1 MQREEFSRRMDAI
14 YRAGF
19 AGCWPFLVLAVVLL
33 VAGVAVETGVG
44 SSFGASADTIT
55 AAFFVSVLAGT
66 GVFTW
71 MGERTARRLG
81 PRCQAC
87 GTPLYGGPRRNA
99 ILLNTGR
106 CLRCGAQ
113 VLADDVPP

>member
-1 MQREEFSRRMDAI
+1 MQREEFRRQTDAI
-14 YRAGF
+14 HRAGF
-19 AGCWPFLVLAVVLL
+19 AGCWPFLVLALVLL
-33 VAGVAVETGVG
+33 VAGIAVETGVVSRPG
-44 SSFGASADTIT
+44 VSVDTIT
-55 AAFFVSVLAGT
+55 AAFFVSVLAGL

-81 PRCQAC
+81 PRCDAC

-113 VLADDVPP
+113 VLADDTPP